1 MDNVAVAGNYC
12 YRVESICEYGMYN
25 SSNEVCIF
33 ADAITEWTADNL
45 TLYPNPTYGQFFI
58 EGQHIATV
66 QIFNAIGQLVDE
78 IENTEAERITI
89 NCDGW
94 NTGLYNIR
102 IISAE
107 GETATRKVT
116 IFR

>member
-1 MDNVAVAGNYC
+1 MFTY
-12 YRVESICEYGMYN
+12 
-25 SSNEVCIF
+25 SNEECVFVEVISEDENGQGSGEG
-33 ADAITEWTADNL
+33 DAIDEWTADNL

-58 EGQHIATV
+58 EGLRIAVV
-66 QIFNAIGQLVDE
+66 QIFNASGMLVTE

-89 NCDGW
+89 NCEGW
-94 NTGLYNIR
+94 NPGLYNIR

-107 GETATRKVT
+107 GETATRRVT